1 MFIDYTSIKCF
12 KTFFGLVFGRLYME
26 LRHLRYFITVAE
38 ELNFSKA
45 ALKLYTAQP
54 SLSQQIKDLEEDVGV
69 KLLNRTKRKVEL
81 TEEGAVFL
89 EQARLTLAQA
99 DKAVAM
105 ARQVSQAKQQLLRIG
120 FVPVAEM
127 KVFPYVLPNLRVQNP
142 DLKIELLSLNNAEQ
156 MRSLIK
162 GELDISFTRNN
173 FHSEEIESKFVLRE
187 PLIFI
192 LPKDHPLA
200 KYERIPVKALYGIDF
215 IIPAAEQSLTLH
227 DIILDFAKTQN
238 IELNVVQKADN
249 ILFNINSIGMGLGC
263 NIMPGYIAPLTMNN
277 TVIRPLDVELPYL
290 DLYVSYR
297 KNTSSVTVEKFIEL
311 LTKVFYL
318 DFNREDN

>member
-1 MFIDYTSIKCF
+1 
-12 KTFFGLVFGRLYME
+12 ME
-26 LRHLRYFITVAE
+26 LRHLRYFVTVAE

-69 KLLNRTKRKVEL
+69 QLLYRTKRKVEL

-105 ARQVSQAKQQLLRIG
+105 ARQVSHAKQQMLRIG

-127 KVFPYVLPNLRVQNP
+127 KIFPYVLPNLRVQNP
-142 DLKIELLSLNNAEQ
+142 ELKIELFSMNNTEQ
-156 MRSLIK
+156 LRLLKK

-173 FHSEEIESKFVLRE
+173 VHSDEIESQFVLRE
-187 PLIFI
+187 PLIFL

-200 KYERIPVKALYGIDF
+200 KYERIPVKALNGIDF
-215 IIPAAEQSLTLH
+215 IIPAVEQSQTLH
-227 DIILDFAKTQN
+227 QTILEFAKAHEIEFN
-238 IELNVVQKADN
+238 IVQKADN

-263 NIMPGYIAPLTMNN
+263 TILPGYIAPLSMNN
-277 TVIRPLDVELPYL
+277 TVIRPLEVELPYL

-297 KNTSSVTVEKFIEL
+297 KNNTSLAVAKFLEL
-311 LTKVFYL
+311 LTRVFYL
-318 DFNREDN
+318 DINRE

>member
-1 MFIDYTSIKCF
+1 
-12 KTFFGLVFGRLYME
+12 ME

-45 ALKLYTAQP
+45 ALRLYTAQP

-69 KLLNRTKRKVEL
+69 RLLNRTKRKVEL

-105 ARQVSQAKQQLLRIG
+105 ARQVSKARKLLLRIG
-120 FVPVAEM
+120 FVPVAEI
-127 KVFPYVLPNLRVQNP
+127 KIFPYILPNLRVQNP
-142 DLKIELLSLNNAEQ
+142 ELKIELLSLNNLEQ
-156 MRSLIK
+156 MRALKK
-162 GELDISFTRNN
+162 GELDISFSRHN
-173 FHSEEIESKFVLRE
+173 FHNDEIESKFVLRE
-187 PLIFI
+187 PLIFV

-200 KYERIPVKALYGIDF
+200 KYERIPVKALNGIDF
-215 IIPAAEQSLTLH
+215 IIPAEEQSTTLH
-227 DIILDFAKTQN
+227 NTILEFAKHN
-238 IELNVVQKADN
+238 HIELNIVQKADN
-249 ILFNINSIGMGLGC
+249 ISLNINSVGAGLGC
-263 NIMPGYIAPLTMNN
+263 TILPSYIAPLINNN
-277 TVIRPLDVELPYL
+277 TVIRPLEIELPYL

-297 KNTSSVTVEKFIEL
+297 KSAGSVAIQKFIEL

-318 DFNREDN
+318 DINRLEQE

>member
-1 MFIDYTSIKCF
+1 
-12 KTFFGLVFGRLYME
+12 ME

-69 KLLNRTKRKVEL
+69 RLLNRTKRKVEL
-81 TEEGAVFL
+81 TDEGAVFL

-105 ARQVSQAKQQLLRIG
+105 ARQVSQAKQQMLRIG

-127 KVFPYVLPNLRVQNP
+127 KIFPYVLPNLRLQNS
-142 DLKIELLSLNNAEQ
+142 DLKIELLSLNNNEQ
-156 MRSLIK
+156 MKALKK
-162 GELDISFTRNN
+162 GDIDIAFTRHN
-173 FHSEEIESKFVLRE
+173 FTSEEIESTFVLRE
-187 PLIFI
+187 PLMFI

-200 KYERIPVKALYGIDF
+200 KYDRIPVKALNGIDF
-215 IIPAAEQSLTLH
+215 IIPSSEQSYTLH
-227 DIILDFAKTQN
+227 HTILNFTKEHGIEFN
-238 IELNVVQKADN
+238 IVQTADN

-263 NIMPGYIAPLTMNN
+263 TILPAYITPLSMDHS
-277 TVIRPLDVELPYL
+277 VVRPLNVELPQI
-290 DLYVSYR
+290 DLYVSHR
-297 KNTSSVTVEKFIEL
+297 KDNTSNAVKRFMEL
-311 LTKVFYL
+311 LTRVFYL
-318 DFNREDN
+318 DFDRK

>member
-1 MFIDYTSIKCF
+1 
-12 KTFFGLVFGRLYME
+12 ME

-69 KLLNRTKRKVEL
+69 KLLHRTKRKVEL

-105 ARQVSQAKQQLLRIG
+105 ARQVSQAKQQMLRIG

-127 KVFPYVLPNLRVQNP
+127 KIFPYVLPNLRVQNP
-142 DLKIELLSLNNAEQ
+142 DLKIELLSMNNNDQ
-156 MRSLIK
+156 MKAIKK
-162 GELDISFTRNN
+162 GELDITFTRHN
-173 FHSEEIESKFVLRE
+173 FNSDEIESQFVLRE

-200 KYERIPVKALYGIDF
+200 KYERIPVKALNGIDF
-215 IIPAAEQSLTLH
+215 IIPAAEQSQNLH
-227 DIILDFAKTQN
+227 DMILNFAKTNGIEFN
-238 IELNVVQKADN
+238 IVQKADN

-263 NIMPGYIAPLTMNN
+263 TILPGYIAPLTMNN
-277 TVIRPLDVELPYL
+277 TIIRPLDIELPYL

-297 KNTSSVTVEKFIEL
+297 KNSNSPSVDKFMEL
-311 LTKVFYL
+311 LTRVFYL
-318 DFNREDN
+318 DINRD

>member
-1 MFIDYTSIKCF
+1 
-12 KTFFGLVFGRLYME
+12 ME

-69 KLLNRTKRKVEL
+69 RLLNRTKRKVEL
-81 TEEGAVFL
+81 TDEGAVFL

-105 ARQVSQAKQQLLRIG
+105 ARQVSQAKQQMLRIG

-127 KVFPYVLPNLRVQNP
+127 KIFPYVLPNLRLQNS
-142 DLKIELLSLNNAEQ
+142 DLKIELLSLNNNEQ
-156 MRSLIK
+156 MKALKK
-162 GELDISFTRNN
+162 GDIDIAFTRHN
-173 FHSEEIESKFVLRE
+173 FTSEEIESTFVLRE
-187 PLIFI
+187 PLMFI

-200 KYERIPVKALYGIDF
+200 KYDRIPVKALNGIDF
-215 IIPAAEQSLTLH
+215 IIPSSEQSYTLH
-227 DIILDFAKTQN
+227 HTILNFAKEHGIEFN
-238 IELNVVQKADN
+238 IVQTADN

-263 NIMPGYIAPLTMNN
+263 TILPAYITPLSMDHS
-277 TVIRPLDVELPYL
+277 VVRPLNVELPQI
-290 DLYVSYR
+290 DLYVSHR
-297 KNTSSVTVEKFIEL
+297 KDNTSNAVKCFMEL
-311 LTKVFYL
+311 LTRVFYL
-318 DFNREDN
+318 DFDRK

>member
-1 MFIDYTSIKCF
+1 
-12 KTFFGLVFGRLYME
+12 ME

-69 KLLNRTKRKVEL
+69 KLLHRTKRKVEL

-99 DKAVAM
+99 DKAIAM
-105 ARQVSQAKQQLLRIG
+105 ARQVSQAKQQMLRIG

-127 KVFPYVLPNLRVQNP
+127 KIFPYILPNLRVQNP
-142 DLKIELLSLNNAEQ
+142 DLKIELLSLNNNEQ
-156 MRSLIK
+156 MRLLKK
-162 GELDISFTRNN
+162 GELDLTFTRHN
-173 FHSEEIESKFVLRE
+173 FHSDEIESQFVIRE

-200 KYERIPVKALYGIDF
+200 KYDRIPAKLLNGIDF
-215 IIPAAEQSLTLH
+215 IIPSAEQSLTLH
-227 DIILDFAKTQN
+227 NTIMEFAKTN
-238 IELNVVQKADN
+238 GIELNIVQKADN

-263 NIMPGYIAPLTMNN
+263 AILPGYIAPLTMNN
-277 TVIRPLDVELPYL
+277 TVIRPLDVELPFL

-297 KNTSSVTVEKFIEL
+297 KDTNSVAVKKFLEL
-311 LTKVFYL
+311 LTRVFYL
-318 DFNREDN
+318 DINRDEPH

>member
-1 MFIDYTSIKCF
+1 
-12 KTFFGLVFGRLYME
+12 ME

-69 KLLNRTKRKVEL
+69 KLLHRTKRKVEL

-105 ARQVSQAKQQLLRIG
+105 ARQVSQAKQQMLRIG

-127 KVFPYVLPNLRVQNP
+127 KIFPYVLPNLRVQNP
-142 DLKIELLSLNNAEQ
+142 DLKIELLSLNNADQ
-156 MRSLIK
+156 SRLLKK
-162 GELDISFTRNN
+162 GEIDIAFTRQNLQ
-173 FHSEEIESKFVLRE
+173 SEEIESKFVLRE
-187 PLIFI
+187 PLILL

-200 KYERIPVKALYGIDF
+200 KYDRIPVKALNGVDF
-215 IIPAAEQSLTLH
+215 IIPSPEQSLTLH
-227 DIILDFAKTQN
+227 NTIMDFARINN
-238 IELNVVQKADN
+238 IEFNIVQKADN
-249 ILFNINSIGMGLGC
+249 ILFNINTIGMGLGC
-263 NIMPGYIAPLTMNN
+263 TILPGYIAPLSSSNS
-277 TVIRPLDVELPYL
+277 VIRPLDVELPFI
-290 DLYVSYR
+290 DLYASYR
-297 KNTSSVTVEKFIEL
+297 RSTNAQSVVKFMEL
-311 LTKVFYL
+311 LSRVFYL
-318 DFNREDN
+318 DINRD

>member
-1 MFIDYTSIKCF
+1 
-12 KTFFGLVFGRLYME
+12 ME

-69 KLLNRTKRKVEL
+69 RLLNRTKRKVEL
-81 TEEGAVFL
+81 TDEGAVFL

-105 ARQVSQAKQQLLRIG
+105 ARQVSQAKQQMLRIG

-127 KVFPYVLPNLRVQNP
+127 KIFPYVLPNLRLQNS
-142 DLKIELLSLNNAEQ
+142 DLKIELLSLNNNEQ
-156 MRSLIK
+156 MKALKK
-162 GELDISFTRNN
+162 GDIDIAFTRHN
-173 FHSEEIESKFVLRE
+173 FTSEEIESTFVLRE
-187 PLIFI
+187 PLMFI

-200 KYERIPVKALYGIDF
+200 KYDRIPVKALNGIDF
-215 IIPAAEQSLTLH
+215 IIPSSEQSYTLH
-227 DIILDFAKTQN
+227 HAILNFAQEHGIEFN
-238 IELNVVQKADN
+238 IVQTADN

-263 NIMPGYIAPLTMNN
+263 TILPAYITPLSMDHS
-277 TVIRPLDVELPYL
+277 VVRPLNVELPQI
-290 DLYVSYR
+290 DLYVSHR
-297 KNTSSVTVEKFIEL
+297 KDNTSNAVKRFMEL
-311 LTKVFYL
+311 LTRVFYL
-318 DFNREDN
+318 DFDRK

>member
-1 MFIDYTSIKCF
+1 
-12 KTFFGLVFGRLYME
+12 ME

-45 ALKLYTAQP
+45 ALKLFTAQP

-69 KLLNRTKRKVEL
+69 RLLNRTKRKVEL
-81 TEEGAVFL
+81 TDEGAVFL

-105 ARQVSQAKQQLLRIG
+105 ARQVAQAKQQMLRIG

-127 KVFPYVLPNLRVQNP
+127 KIFPYVLPNLRVQSS
-142 DLKIELLSLNNAEQ
+142 DLKIDLLSLNNNEQ
-156 MRSLIK
+156 MKLLKK
-162 GELDISFTRNN
+162 GDLDITFTRHN
-173 FHSEEIESKFVLRE
+173 FNSDEVESLFVLRE
-187 PLIFI
+187 PLMFI

-200 KYERIPVKALYGIDF
+200 KYDRIPVKSLNGIDF
-215 IIPAAEQSLTLH
+215 IIPSAEESHTLH
-227 DIILDFAKTQN
+227 HAILDFAKAN
-238 IELNVVQKADN
+238 DVELNIVQTADN

-263 NIMPGYIAPLTMNN
+263 TILPGYITPLSMNN
-277 TVIRPLDVELPYL
+277 SVIRPLSVELPQI

-297 KNTSSVTVEKFIEL
+297 KNNTSIAVQKFIEL

-318 DFNREDN
+318 DFDRK

>member
-1 MFIDYTSIKCF
+1 
-12 KTFFGLVFGRLYME
+12 ME

-99 DKAVAM
+99 DKAIAM
-105 ARQVSQAKQQLLRIG
+105 ARQVSQAKQQMLRIG

-127 KVFPYVLPNLRVQNP
+127 KIFPYVLPNLRVQNP
-142 DLKIELLSLNNAEQ
+142 DLKIELLSLNNTEQ
-156 MRSLIK
+156 MKLLKK
-162 GELDISFTRNN
+162 GELDLTFTRHN
-173 FHSEEIESKFVLRE
+173 FNSDEIESQFVIRE
-187 PLIFI
+187 PLIFL

-200 KYERIPVKALYGIDF
+200 KYERIPVKALNGIDF
-215 IIPAAEQSLTLH
+215 IIPSAEQSLTLNQA
-227 DIILDFAKTQN
+227 ILDFAKAN
-238 IELNVVQKADN
+238 GIELNIVQKADN
-249 ILFNINSIGMGLGC
+249 ILFNINSIGIGLGC
-263 NIMPGYIAPLTMNN
+263 TILPGYIAPLTMNN

-297 KNTSSVTVEKFIEL
+297 KDGNSVAVKKFLEL
-311 LTKVFYL
+311 LTRVFYL
-318 DFNREDN
+318 DINRDQ

>member
-1 MFIDYTSIKCF
+1 
-12 KTFFGLVFGRLYME
+12 ME

-69 KLLNRTKRKVEL
+69 KLLHRTKRKVEL

-99 DKAVAM
+99 DKAIAM
-105 ARQVSQAKQQLLRIG
+105 ARQVSKAKQQLLRIG

-156 MRSLIK
+156 MRSLKK

-173 FHSEEIESKFVLRE
+173 FHSDEIESKFVLRE

-200 KYERIPVKALYGIDF
+200 KYERIPVKALNGIDF

-227 DIILDFAKTQN
+227 DIILDFAKNQN
-238 IELNVVQKADN
+238 IELNIVQKADN

-263 NIMPGYIAPLTMNN
+263 TILPGYIAPLTMNN

-297 KNTSSVTVEKFIEL
+297 KHTNSIAVDKFIEL

-318 DFNREDN
+318 DFNREEAS

>member
-1 MFIDYTSIKCF
+1 
-12 KTFFGLVFGRLYME
+12 ME

-105 ARQVSQAKQQLLRIG
+105 ARQVSQAKQQMLRIG

-127 KVFPYVLPNLRVQNP
+127 KIFPYILPNLRVQNP
-142 DLKIELLSLNNAEQ
+142 DLKIELLSLNNNEQ
-156 MRSLIK
+156 MRLLKK
-162 GELDISFTRNN
+162 GDLDLTFTRHN
-173 FHSEEIESKFVLRE
+173 FNSDEIESQFVIRE
-187 PLIFI
+187 PLIFL

-200 KYERIPVKALYGIDF
+200 KYERIPVKALNGIDF
-215 IIPAAEQSLTLH
+215 IIPSAEQSLTLNQA
-227 DIILDFAKTQN
+227 ILDFAKAN
-238 IELNVVQKADN
+238 GIELNIVQKADN
-249 ILFNINSIGMGLGC
+249 ILININSIGMGLGC
-263 NIMPGYIAPLTMNN
+263 TILPGYIAPLTMDN

-290 DLYVSYR
+290 DLYVSYH
-297 KNTSSVTVEKFIEL
+297 KNNKSYVVSKFLEL
-311 LTKVFYL
+311 LTRVFYL
-318 DFNREDN
+318 DINRSEQN

>member
-1 MFIDYTSIKCF
+1 
-12 KTFFGLVFGRLYME
+12 ME

-69 KLLNRTKRKVEL
+69 KLLHRTKRKVEL

-105 ARQVSQAKQQLLRIG
+105 ARQVSQAKQQMLRIG

-127 KVFPYVLPNLRVQNP
+127 KIFPYVLPNLRVQNP
-142 DLKIELLSLNNAEQ
+142 DLKIELLSMNNNDQ
-156 MRSLIK
+156 MKAIKK
-162 GELDISFTRNN
+162 GELDITFTRHN
-173 FHSEEIESKFVLRE
+173 FNSDEIESQFVLHE

-200 KYERIPVKALYGIDF
+200 KYERIPVKALNGIDF
-215 IIPAAEQSLTLH
+215 IIPAAEQSQNLH
-227 DIILDFAKTQN
+227 DMILNFAKTNGIEFN
-238 IELNVVQKADN
+238 IVQKADN

-263 NIMPGYIAPLTMNN
+263 TILPGYIAPLTMNN
-277 TVIRPLDVELPYL
+277 TIIRPLDIELPYL

-297 KNTSSVTVEKFIEL
+297 KNSNSPSVDKFMEL
-311 LTKVFYL
+311 LTRVFYL
-318 DFNREDN
+318 DINRD

>member
-1 MFIDYTSIKCF
+1 
-12 KTFFGLVFGRLYME
+12 ME

-105 ARQVSQAKQQLLRIG
+105 ARQVSQAKQQMLRIG

-127 KVFPYVLPNLRVQNP
+127 KIFPYILPNLRVQNP
-142 DLKIELLSLNNAEQ
+142 DLKIELLSLNNNEQ
-156 MRSLIK
+156 MRLLKK
-162 GELDISFTRNN
+162 GDLDLTFTRYN
-173 FHSEEIESKFVLRE
+173 FNSDEIESQFVIRE
-187 PLIFI
+187 PLIFL

-200 KYERIPVKALYGIDF
+200 KYERIPVKALNGIDF
-215 IIPAAEQSLTLH
+215 IIPSAEQSLTLNQA
-227 DIILDFAKTQN
+227 ILDVAKAN
-238 IELNVVQKADN
+238 GIELNIVQKADN

-263 NIMPGYIAPLTMNN
+263 TILPGYIAPLTMDN

-290 DLYVSYR
+290 DLYVSYH
-297 KNTSSVTVEKFIEL
+297 KNNKSYVVSKFLEL
-311 LTKVFYL
+311 LTRVFYL
-318 DFNREDN
+318 DINRSEQN

>member
-1 MFIDYTSIKCF
+1 
-12 KTFFGLVFGRLYME
+12 ME

-69 KLLNRTKRKVEL
+69 RLLNRTKRKVEL
-81 TEEGAVFL
+81 TDEGAVFL

-105 ARQVSQAKQQLLRIG
+105 ARQVSQAKQQMLRIG

-127 KVFPYVLPNLRVQNP
+127 KIFPYVLPNLRLQNS
-142 DLKIELLSLNNAEQ
+142 DLKIELLSLNNNEQ
-156 MRSLIK
+156 MKALKK
-162 GELDISFTRNN
+162 GDIDIAFTRHN
-173 FHSEEIESKFVLRE
+173 FTSEEIESTFVLRE
-187 PLIFI
+187 PLMFI

-200 KYERIPVKALYGIDF
+200 KYDRIPVKALNGIDF
-215 IIPAAEQSLTLH
+215 IIPSSEQSYTLH
-227 DIILDFAKTQN
+227 HTILNFAKEHGIEFN
-238 IELNVVQKADN
+238 IVQTADN

-263 NIMPGYIAPLTMNN
+263 TILPAYITPLSMDHS
-277 TVIRPLDVELPYL
+277 VVRPLNVELPQI
-290 DLYVSYR
+290 DLYVSHR
-297 KNTSSVTVEKFIEL
+297 KDNTSNAVKRFMEL
-311 LTKVFYL
+311 LTRVFYL
-318 DFNREDN
+318 DFDRK

>member
-1 MFIDYTSIKCF
+1 
-12 KTFFGLVFGRLYME
+12 ME

-69 KLLNRTKRKVEL
+69 QLLYRTKRKVEL

-99 DKAVAM
+99 DKAIAM
-105 ARQVSQAKQQLLRIG
+105 ARQVSQAKQQMLRIG

-127 KVFPYVLPNLRVQNP
+127 KIFPYVLPNLRVQNP
-142 DLKIELLSLNNAEQ
+142 DLKIELLSMNNTEQ
-156 MRSLIK
+156 MRLLKK
-162 GELDISFTRNN
+162 GELDITFTRHN
-173 FHSEEIESKFVLRE
+173 FHSDEIESQFVLRE
-187 PLIFI
+187 PLIFL

-200 KYERIPVKALYGIDF
+200 KYERIPVKALNGIDF
-215 IIPAAEQSLTLH
+215 IIPAVEQSQTLH
-227 DIILDFAKTQN
+227 HTILEFAKTQN
-238 IELNVVQKADN
+238 IEFNIVQKADN

-263 NIMPGYIAPLTMNN
+263 TILPGYIAPLTMSN
-277 TVIRPLDVELPYL
+277 TVIRPLEIELPYL

-297 KNTSSVTVEKFIEL
+297 KNNSSLAVNKFLEL
-311 LTKVFYL
+311 LTRVFYL
-318 DFNREDN
+318 DINRE

>member
-1 MFIDYTSIKCF
+1 
-12 KTFFGLVFGRLYME
+12 ME
-26 LRHLRYFITVAE
+26 LRHLRYFVTVAE

-69 KLLNRTKRKVEL
+69 RLLNRTKRRVEL

-99 DKAVAM
+99 EKAVAM
-105 ARQVSQAKQQLLRIG
+105 ARQVSKAKQQLLRIG

-127 KVFPYVLPNLRVQNP
+127 KVFPFVLPNLRVQNS
-142 DLKIELLSLNNAEQ
+142 DLKIELLSLNNNEQ
-156 MRSLIK
+156 MRGIKK
-162 GELDISFTRNN
+162 GELDITFTRQNINN
-173 FHSEEIESKFVLRE
+173 DEIESKFVLRE

-200 KYERIPVKALYGIDF
+200 KYERIPVKALNGIDF
-215 IIPAAEQSLTLH
+215 IIPAEEQSQTLH
-227 DIILDFAKTQN
+227 HAILDFAKSNGIEFN
-238 IELNVVQKADN
+238 IVQKADN

-263 NIMPGYIAPLTMNN
+263 TILPGYIAPLTMSN
-277 TVIRPLDVELPYL
+277 TVIRALDVELPYL
-290 DLYVSYR
+290 DLYVSYH
-297 KNTSSVTVEKFIEL
+297 KNSKSIAVQKFMEL
-311 LTKVFYL
+311 LTRIFYL
-318 DFNREDN
+318 DINRSED

>member
-1 MFIDYTSIKCF
+1 
-12 KTFFGLVFGRLYME
+12 ME

-105 ARQVSQAKQQLLRIG
+105 ARQVAQAKQQQLRIG

-142 DLKIELLSLNNAEQ
+142 DLKIELLSLNNLEQ
-156 MRSLIK
+156 MRAIKK
-162 GELDISFTRNN
+162 GELDITFTRHN
-173 FHSEEIESKFVLRE
+173 FHNEEIESKFVLRE

-192 LPKDHPLA
+192 LPADHPLA
-200 KYERIPVKALYGIDF
+200 KYERIPVKALNGIDF
-215 IIPAAEQSLTLH
+215 IIPALEQSGTLH
-227 DIILDFAKTQN
+227 NAILDFAKTQG
-238 IELNVVQKADN
+238 IELNIVQSADN

-263 NIMPGYIAPLTMNN
+263 TILPGYIAPLTINN
-277 TVIRPLDVELPYL
+277 SVIRPLDVELPYL

-297 KNTSSVTVEKFIEL
+297 KNSNSTAVQKFIEL

-318 DFNREDN
+318 DINRAES

>member
-1 MFIDYTSIKCF
+1 
-12 KTFFGLVFGRLYME
+12 ME

-105 ARQVSQAKQQLLRIG
+105 ARQVSQAKQQMLRIG

-127 KVFPYVLPNLRVQNP
+127 KIFPYILPNLRVQNP
-142 DLKIELLSLNNAEQ
+142 DLKIELLSLNNNEQ
-156 MRSLIK
+156 MRLLKK
-162 GELDISFTRNN
+162 GDLDLTFTRYN
-173 FHSEEIESKFVLRE
+173 FNSDEIESQFVIRE
-187 PLIFI
+187 PLIFL

-200 KYERIPVKALYGIDF
+200 KYERISVKALNGIDF
-215 IIPAAEQSLTLH
+215 IIPSAEQSLTLNQA
-227 DIILDFAKTQN
+227 ILDFAKANGIEFN
-238 IELNVVQKADN
+238 IVQKADN

-263 NIMPGYIAPLTMNN
+263 TILPGYIAPLTMDN

-290 DLYVSYR
+290 DLYVSYH
-297 KNTSSVTVEKFIEL
+297 KNNKSYAVSKFLEL
-311 LTKVFYL
+311 LTRVFYL
-318 DFNREDN
+318 DINRSEQN

>member
-1 MFIDYTSIKCF
+1 
-12 KTFFGLVFGRLYME
+12 ME

-105 ARQVSQAKQQLLRIG
+105 ARQVSQAKQQMLRIG

-127 KVFPYVLPNLRVQNP
+127 KIFPYILPNLRVQNP
-142 DLKIELLSLNNAEQ
+142 DLKIELLSLNNNEQ
-156 MRSLIK
+156 MRLLKK
-162 GELDISFTRNN
+162 GDLDLTFTRHN
-173 FHSEEIESKFVLRE
+173 FNSDEIESQFVIRE
-187 PLIFI
+187 PLIFL

-200 KYERIPVKALYGIDF
+200 KYERIPFKALNGIDF
-215 IIPAAEQSLTLH
+215 IIPSAEQSLTLNQV
-227 DIILDFAKTQN
+227 ILDFAKAHGIEFN
-238 IELNVVQKADN
+238 IVQKADN

-263 NIMPGYIAPLTMNN
+263 TILPGYIAPLTMDN

-290 DLYVSYR
+290 DLYVSYH
-297 KNTSSVTVEKFIEL
+297 KNNKSYAVSKFLEL
-311 LTKVFYL
+311 LTRVFYL
-318 DFNREDN
+318 DINRSEQN

>member
-1 MFIDYTSIKCF
+1 
-12 KTFFGLVFGRLYME
+12 ME

-69 KLLNRTKRKVEL
+69 KLLHRTKRKVEL

-105 ARQVSQAKQQLLRIG
+105 ARQVSQAKQQMLRIG

-127 KVFPYVLPNLRVQNP
+127 KIFPYVLPNLRVQNS
-142 DLKIELLSLNNAEQ
+142 DLKIELLSMNNSDQSKA
-156 MRSLIK
+156 IKK
-162 GELDISFTRNN
+162 GELDITFTRQNLQ
-173 FHSEEIESKFVLRE
+173 SDEIESQFVLRE

-200 KYERIPVKALYGIDF
+200 KYERIPVKALNGIDF
-215 IIPAAEQSLTLH
+215 IIPAIEQSQTLH
-227 DIILDFAKTQN
+227 NLILDFAKSHN

-263 NIMPGYIAPLTMNN
+263 TILPGYIAPLTMSN
-277 TVIRPLDVELPYL
+277 TVIRPLDVELPHL

-297 KNTSSVTVEKFIEL
+297 KNSTSLAVSKFIEL
-311 LTKVFYL
+311 LTRVFYL
-318 DFNREDN
+318 GFNREAE

>member
-1 MFIDYTSIKCF
+1 
-12 KTFFGLVFGRLYME
+12 ME

-105 ARQVSQAKQQLLRIG
+105 ARQVSQAKQQMLRIG

-127 KVFPYVLPNLRVQNP
+127 KIFPYILPNLRVQNP
-142 DLKIELLSLNNAEQ
+142 DLKIELLSLNNNEQ
-156 MRSLIK
+156 MRLLKK
-162 GELDISFTRNN
+162 GDLDLTFTRHN
-173 FHSEEIESKFVLRE
+173 FNSDEIESQFVIRE
-187 PLIFI
+187 PLIFL

-200 KYERIPVKALYGIDF
+200 KYERIPVKALNGIDF
-215 IIPAAEQSLTLH
+215 IIPSAEQSLTLNQA
-227 DIILDFAKTQN
+227 ILDFAKAN
-238 IELNVVQKADN
+238 GIELNIVQKADN

-263 NIMPGYIAPLTMNN
+263 AILPGYIAPLTMDN

-290 DLYVSYR
+290 DLYVSYH
-297 KNTSSVTVEKFIEL
+297 KNNKSYVVSKFLEL
-311 LTKVFYL
+311 LTRVFYL
-318 DFNREDN
+318 DINRSEQN

>member
-1 MFIDYTSIKCF
+1 
-12 KTFFGLVFGRLYME
+12 ME
-26 LRHLRYFITVAE
+26 LRHLRYFIIVAE

-69 KLLNRTKRKVEL
+69 KLLHRTKRKVEL

-105 ARQVSQAKQQLLRIG
+105 ARQVSKAKQQMLRIG

-142 DLKIELLSLNNAEQ
+142 DLKIELLSLNNNEQ
-156 MRSLIK
+156 MRLIKK
-162 GELDISFTRNN
+162 GELDITFTRQN
-173 FHSEEIESKFVLRE
+173 FQNDEIESQFVLRE

-192 LPKDHPLA
+192 LPKDHPLT
-200 KYERIPVKALYGIDF
+200 KYERIPVKALDGIDF
-215 IIPAAEQSLTLH
+215 IIPAAEESLTLH
-227 DIILDFAKTQN
+227 NLILDFAKQN
-238 IELNVVQKADN
+238 GIEFNIIQKADN
-249 ILFNINSIGMGLGC
+249 ILFNINSIGIGLGC
-263 NIMPGYIAPLTMNN
+263 TILPGYIAPLMMEN
-277 TVIRPLDVELPYL
+277 TVIRPLSVELPFL

-297 KNTSSVTVEKFIEL
+297 KDTALVTAHKFIEL

-318 DFNREDN
+318 DINRNDA

>member
-1 MFIDYTSIKCF
+1 
-12 KTFFGLVFGRLYME
+12 ME

-105 ARQVSQAKQQLLRIG
+105 ARRISQAKQQMLRIG

-127 KVFPYVLPNLRVQNP
+127 KVFPYVLPNLRVQNA
-142 DLKIELLSLNNAEQ
+142 DLKIELLSMNNTEQ
-156 MRSLIK
+156 MKALKK
-162 GELDISFTRNN
+162 GELDITFTRNN
-173 FHSEEIESKFVLRE
+173 FHDADIESQFVLRE

-192 LPKDHPLA
+192 LPQDHPLA
-200 KYERIPVKALYGIDF
+200 KYERIPVKALNGIDF
-215 IIPAAEQSLTLH
+215 IIPSSEQSHTLH
-227 DIILDFAKTQN
+227 HTILDFARQHGIEFN
-238 IELNVVQKADN
+238 ILQKADN

-263 NIMPGYIAPLTMNN
+263 TILPGYITPLTMSN
-277 TVIRPLDVELPYL
+277 TVIRPLDVELPSL
-290 DLYVSYR
+290 DLYVSYM
-297 KNTSSVTVEKFIEL
+297 KNEHSVSVRKFIEL
-311 LTKVFYL
+311 LTRVFYL
-318 DFNREDN
+318 DITREVN